1 MRSALL
7 LSMEQDNRREKY
19 QQMRQLLNEKQW
31 RQFLALE
38 AKERGNLVLVA
49 REAGVSKNTI
59 KAGRRELEAG
69 EQFTPGKRIRGEGG
83 GRKKQEEHDPRLQA
97 DLEAL
102 LDPKGNPMSKVR
114 WTTKSVAKLKEALK
128 QQGHQ
133 LGDTAIS
140 KRLHA
145 MGFSLRANKKSI
157 EGSSHADR
165 DGQFGHIKQ
174 QCEQFEAEGDPII
187 SVDCKKKELIG
198 NFKNNGR
205 EWQPRGEETTV
216 NVSDYLSLADGKA
229 VPSGVYDLVH
239 KQGFLNVGIAH
250 DTAEFAV
257 ESIRRW
263 WHQHGK
269 SLYPQKSNLLITAD
283 GGGSNAARSRL
294 WKREMQRLAN
304 ETGLSITVCHF
315 PPGTSKWNKIEHRLF
330 SSISIN
336 WRAKP
341 LTSLE
346 TIIELI
352 SHTTSKE
359 GLTVTAV
366 KDTQTYPTGIKV
378 TDDELKSLHLIRD
391 AFHGEWNYTFKPQVS
406 ASDGQII

>member
-1 MRSALL
+1 
-7 LSMEQDNRREKY
+7 MEQDNRTEKY
-19 QQMRQLLNEKQW
+19 QQMHHLLNEKQW

-59 KAGRRELEAG
+59 KAGRREIEAG
-69 EQFTPGKRIRGEGG
+69 DLFAPGKRLRGQGG
-83 GRKKQEEHDPRLQA
+83 GRKKQEEHDASLQA

-102 LDPKGNPMSKVR
+102 LDPKGDPMSPIQ

-140 KRLHA
+140 NRLHA
-145 MGFSLRANKKSI
+145 MGFSLRANKKTI
-157 EGSSHADR
+157 EGSSHEDR
-165 DGQFGHIKQ
+165 DAQFGHIKQ
-174 QCEQFEAEGDPII
+174 KCEQFEAAGDPII

-198 NFKNNGR
+198 HFKNNGR
-205 EWQPRGEETTV
+205 EWQAKGDATTV
-216 NVSDYLSLADGKA
+216 NVYDYLSLADGKA
-229 VPSGVYDLVH
+229 VPYGVYDLLQN
-239 KQGFLNVGIAH
+239 QGFVNVGIDH

-263 WHQHGK
+263 WLSLGK
-269 SLYPQKSNLLITAD
+269 VLYPGKKELLITAD

-294 WKREMQRLAN
+294 WKREMQQLAN
-304 ETGLSITVCHF
+304 ETGLRITVCHF

-330 SSISIN
+330 SYISIN

-341 LTSLE
+341 LISLE
-346 TIIELI
+346 TVIELI
-352 SHTTSKE
+352 SHTSTQQ
-359 GLTVTAV
+359 GLVVTAI
-366 KDTQTYPTGIKV
+366 KDSNTYPTGIKV
-378 TDDELKSLHLIRD
+378 SDEELKALHITRD
-391 AFHGEWNYTFKPQVS
+391 DFHGEWNYTFEPQAF
-406 ASDGQII
+406 AS

>member
-1 MRSALL
+1 
-7 LSMEQDNRREKY
+7 MEQDNRTEKY
-19 QQMRQLLNEKQW
+19 QQMHQLLNEKQW

-59 KAGRRELEAG
+59 KAGRREIEAG
-69 EQFTPGKRIRGEGG
+69 DLFSPGKRIRGEGG
-83 GRKKQEEHDPRLQA
+83 GRKKQEEHDASLQA
-97 DLEAL
+97 DLEVL
-102 LDPKGNPMSKVR
+102 LDPKGDPMSPIQ
-114 WTTKSVAKLKEALK
+114 WTTKSVAKLKEALA

-145 MGFSLRANKKSI
+145 LGFSLRANKKTI
-157 EGSSHADR
+157 EGSAHADR
-165 DGQFGHIKQ
+165 DAQFGHIKQ
-174 QCEQFEAEGDPII
+174 ACEQFEAADDPII

-198 NFKNNGR
+198 HFKNNGR
-205 EWQPRGEETTV
+205 EWQAKGEETTV
-216 NVSDYLSLADGKA
+216 NVYDYLSLADGKT
-229 VPSGVYDLVH
+229 VPYGVYDLVH
-239 KQGFLNVGIAH
+239 KQGFVNVGIDH

-263 WHQHGK
+263 WNQHGK
-269 SLYPQKSNLLITAD
+269 SLYPEQTNLLITAD
-283 GGGSNAARSRL
+283 GGGSIAARSRL

-330 SSISIN
+330 SYISIN

-366 KDTQTYPTGIKV
+366 KDSHTYPTGIKV
-378 TDDELKSLHLIRD
+378 TDEELNALHLIRD
-391 AFHGEWNYTFKPQVS
+391 AFHGEWNYTFKPQDS
-406 ASDGQII
+406 TSDGHVI

>member
-1 MRSALL
+1 
-7 LSMEQDNRREKY
+7 MEQDNRTEKY
-19 QQMRQLLNEKQW
+19 QQMRLLLNEKQW

-38 AKERGNLVLVA
+38 AKERGNILLVA
-49 REAGVSKNTI
+49 REAGASKNTI

-69 EQFTPGKRIRGEGG
+69 EGFSPGKRIRGAGG
-83 GRKKQEEHDPRLQA
+83 GRNKQEEYDPSLHA

-102 LDPKGNPMSKVR
+102 LDPKGDPMSLVR
-114 WTTKSVAKLKEALK
+114 WTTKSVAKVKEALK
-128 QQGHQ
+128 RQGHQ

-140 KRLHA
+140 RRLHA
-145 MGFSLRANKKSI
+145 LGYSLRANKKTI

-165 DGQFGHIKQ
+165 DAQFGHIKQ
-174 QCEQFEAEGDPII
+174 RSEQFEAAGDPII
-187 SVDCKKKELIG
+187 WVDCKKKELIG

-205 EWQPRGEETTV
+205 EWQPEGEETTV
-216 NVSDYLSLADGKA
+216 NVYDYLSLADGKA
-229 VPSGVYDLVH
+229 VPYGVYDLVH
-239 KQGFLNVGIAH
+239 NQGFVNVGIDH

-263 WHQHGK
+263 WNQHGK
-269 SLYPQKSNLLITAD
+269 RLYPEQTKLLITAD

-304 ETGLSITVCHF
+304 ETGLSITVCHY
-315 PPGTSKWNKIEHRLF
+315 PPGTSKWNKIEHGLF
-330 SSISIN
+330 SYISIN

-366 KDTQTYPTGIKV
+366 KDSQTYPTGIKV
-378 TDDELKSLHLIRD
+378 TDEELNALHLIRD

-406 ASDGQII
+406 VSDGQVI